1 MNNLKTKVYW
11 SLNNYCKSEC
21 SYCPVSLRGG
31 DEPRDIEEY
40 KSIAQI
46 IINSYSSIGRTIDWT
61 INGGEPLDTDYLPSL
76 LKLCRENGNQLSL
89 HTNGGKLWMDWW
101 AIEPYVDNLYLTYHD
116 WQQPS
121 LINYIIDTFQKNNK
135 KIEVLVPMRPEHFDE
150 DLNRALALEVTK
162 NITVSKAVLNVNADP
177 AAGSF
182 KYTPRQLAIM
192 QGRDP
197 DLAIEH
203 EVVHKSWDDR
213 YQETYNTNPKYTGM
227 MCNAG
232 IESLV
237 IGHLGWVSGSD
248 CNNISLGN
256 IWNPGWT
263 PPAQSQK
270 CGMIACISPNDQQ
283 ITKFNL

>member
-1 MNNLKTKVYW
+1 MNNLKTKVSW

-31 DEPRDIEEY
+31 EEPRDIEEY
-40 KSIAQI
+40 KRIAQLLI
-46 IINSYSSIGRTIDWT
+46 DGYGKMGRTIEWT
-61 INGGEPLDTDYLPSL
+61 FNGGEPLDNDYFPSL
-76 LKLCRENGNQLSL
+76 LKLCRENGNWLTL

-101 AIEPYVDNLYLTYHD
+101 AIEPYVDHLCLTYHY
-116 WQQPS
+116 WQQPA

-135 KIEVLVPMRPEHFDE
+135 GLGVIVPMRPDHFDK
-150 DLNRALALEVTK
+150 DLNRALEIEKTK
-162 NITVSKAVLNVNADP
+162 GIVVSKATLNIDADP
-177 AAGSF
+177 MAGSF
-182 KYTPRQLAIM
+182 NYTPKQLAIM

-197 DLAIEH
+197 ELVIEH
-203 EVVHKSWDDR
+203 EVTHKSWNDR
-213 YQETYNTNPKYTGM
+213 YQDTYNSNPSFTGQ

-237 IGHLGWVSGSD
+237 IGHLGWVSGSN

-256 IWNPGWT
+256 IWNSGWT
-263 PPAQSQK
+263 PPSQPQK
-270 CGMIACISPNDQQ
+270 CGMISCISISDQQ